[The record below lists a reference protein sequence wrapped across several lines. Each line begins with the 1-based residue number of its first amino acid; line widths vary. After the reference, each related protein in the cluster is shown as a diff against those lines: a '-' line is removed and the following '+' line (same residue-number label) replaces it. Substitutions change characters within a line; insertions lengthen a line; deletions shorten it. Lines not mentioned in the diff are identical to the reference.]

1 MIRILLSFIAV
12 ISIIL
17 PACRD
22 ACAAAETEPVSFV
35 FVRQCFDGTT
45 PVFIGEKNRK
55 MPVLEIIPSGDTA
68 AAEIAGTLKGGMSK
82 ISLALGGYVKN
93 FMLGEVEAGRS
104 TQKSEI
110 FREPLYIHLVR
121 GGNMPKRGFYLK
133 SGAAVTDKSFAHY
146 IEMPPEP
153 LAFESIFAHENGHLI
168 DAYIQDSDFG
178 FSPDRFVHTAPAI
191 SDFWTAFVE
200 GWGEHFE
207 TMMADMTENAACR
220 NLYTFEDARGR
231 EYFSHLQDIANLSH
245 KSKRHQWVKSNMFA
259 FKRTPVS
266 RELEMRA
273 GGRDVYLYNHFNANF
288 DFSELKNIQQMLST
302 EGFVATL
309 FYRLV
314 RDAAIQSGYL
324 SDKSFY
330 EKFYGRKLETEP
342 REIFSPLENA
352 YLKII
357 FAKRSLFKKYETH
370 EALEEAMV
378 FADFIM
384 EYAAAF
390 SADARAALGGFCMN
404 SYFAGVW
411 EDAAAFYR
419 KNYRAA
425 HLTLFEPETLRK
437 SFSESFQ
444 RIQKTIDGMG
454 TSGVGL
460 KLKYAGVPLWIVN
473 DTFNLGDESEKF
485 FVSINLNAAEEYE
498 LASISFLTKGQA
510 ADIASRRDNKGFFS
524 VIGDLSQVPSLSA
537 SQIKKLAAMRRL
549 FVEKHSKNIRNK

>member
-1 MIRILLSFIAV
+1 MKRLLLIVMFFSLFFSAR
-12 ISIIL
+12 
-17 PACRD
+17 PGWCD
-22 ACAAAETEPVSFV
+22 ASSSDSFV
-35 FVRQCFDGTT
+35 FVRQSFDGTT
-45 PVFIGEKNRK
+45 PVFVGEKTRK
-55 MPVLEIIPSGDTA
+55 LPLLEIIPSGDTA

-82 ISLALGGYVKN
+82 ISLALGGYAKN

-104 TQKSEI
+104 SQKSEV

-133 SGAAVTDKSFAHY
+133 NGAAVTDKSFAHY
-146 IEMPPEP
+146 IEMPPDP
-153 LAFESIFAHENGHLI
+153 SAFESIFAHENGHLI
-168 DAYIQDSDFG
+168 DAYLQDSEFG
-178 FSPDRFVHTAPAI
+178 FSPDRFVHTAPVV

-231 EYFSHLQDIANLSH
+231 EYFSQLQDIANLSH
-245 KSKRHQWVKSNMFA
+245 KSKRYQWVKSNMFA

-273 GGRDVYLYNHFNANF
+273 GTLEIYLYNHFNANF

-309 FYRLV
+309 FYRMV
-314 RDAAIQSGYL
+314 KDAGIGAGYL
-324 SDKSFY
+324 PDKSFY

-342 REIFSPLENA
+342 REVFSPLENA

-357 FAKRSLFKKYETH
+357 FAKRNLFKKYETH

-378 FADFIM
+378 FADFIR

-390 SADARAALGGFCMN
+390 PTDARAALGGFCAN
-404 SYFAGVW
+404 AYFAGTW
-411 EDAAAFYR
+411 EDASAFYR

-425 HLTLFEPETLRK
+425 HLTLFEPDTMQK
-437 SFSESFQ
+437 TFSESFQ
-444 RIQKTIDGMG
+444 RMQKTIDAMG
-454 TSGVGL
+454 TSGVEL
-460 KLKYAGVPLWIVN
+460 KLKHAGVPLWIVN
-473 DTFNLGDESEKF
+473 DTFNLGDETEKF

-498 LASISFLTKGQA
+498 LASIAFLTKGQA
-510 ADIASRRDNKGFFS
+510 ADIVSRRDNKGFFS
-524 VIGDLSQVPSLSA
+524 CVEDLRKVPSLGD
-537 SQIKKLAAMRRL
+537 SQIKKLAAMRGL